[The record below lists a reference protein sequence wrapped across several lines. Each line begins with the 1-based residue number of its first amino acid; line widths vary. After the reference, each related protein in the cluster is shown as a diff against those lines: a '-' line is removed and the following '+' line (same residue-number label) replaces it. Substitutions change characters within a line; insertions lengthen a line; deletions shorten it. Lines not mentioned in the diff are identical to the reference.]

1 MIIMAKKY
9 PLTYEEYEKRVIE
22 LFIESYPIEYQEII
36 MDRVNNLLNEDP
48 YFIKFLYNQDCKYY
62 DGNAS
67 NAKMIFKD
75 GALKSR
81 PVYNLE
87 LLIGGELGCA
97 NR

>member
-1 MIIMAKKY
+1 MTKKY

-22 LFIESYPIEYQEII
+22 IFLEEYPNEHQETMMNRITA
-36 MDRVNNLLNEDP
+36 LLEDEDS
-48 YFIKFLYNQDCKYY
+48 YFIRFLYNQDCKYY

-67 NAKMIFKD
+67 NAETIFND

-87 LLIGGELGCA
+87 LWIGGNLD
-97 NR
+97 